1 MEIQN
6 NKPML
11 IIYKGALKGT
21 RWPVEG
27 DVFTLGRD
35 AECDL
40 VFPERQ
46 ISRFHARIERDS
58 EGYLIRDMGSKN
70 GTFLNGE
77 LLTAQPFRLHDGDEI
92 SLALTVEIGFV
103 AGEVTLPLDET
114 MQATLELDVNRES
127 RRVRLGRK
135 ELEPSLSPAQF
146 RLLTLLME
154 FDGNV
159 VSREDV
165 INAIWPD
172 AVGGVTDQA
181 VDALVYR
188 LRERLSELDAE
199 HNYIVTVR
207 GHGFRFEPRGGD
219 QD

>member
-6 NKPML
+6 NRPML
-11 IIYKGALKGT
+11 IVYKGALKGT

-114 MQATLELDVNRES
+114 MQASLELDVNRES

-146 RLLTLLME
+146 RLLTLLKE

-165 INAIWPD
+165 IDAIWPD

>member
-1 MEIQN
+1 METYN
-6 NKPML
+6 SRPLL
-11 IIYKGALKGT
+11 IVYKGALKGT

-27 DVFTLGRD
+27 DVFILGRD

-46 ISRFHARIERDS
+46 ISRFHARVERDS

-77 LLTAQPFRLHDGDEI
+77 LLMTQPFRLQDGDEI
-92 SLALTVEIGFV
+92 SLALTVDIGFV
-103 AGEVTLPLDET
+103 AGEVTLPLDKA
-114 MQATLELDVNRES
+114 MRASLDLEVDHES
-127 RRVRLGRK
+127 RRVHLGRK
-135 ELEPSLSPAQF
+135 ELDPALSPAQF
-146 RLLTLLME
+146 RLLTLLIE

-165 INAIWPD
+165 IKAVWPD

-188 LRERLSELDAE
+188 LRERLSELDAD
-199 HNYIVTVR
+199 HNYIATVR

-219 QD
+219 